1 VRFETFER
9 EYDEQFY
16 TDIASPSGQ
25 SQIKKL
31 SSPAAS
37 ELTRSVA
44 KTGFIKHH
52 LAIVKGSWT
61 VPSGLKRSARPAGS
75 IGAAAARPMSTPT
88 PIVLFLVSIG
98 LGLFGLRIFG
108 IEALRYKWVLAI
120 SICLVAYGAFLYVI
134 AKRPNSN

>member
-1 VRFETFER
+1 MRFETFER

-25 SQIKKL
+25 CKTKKL

-37 ELTRSVA
+37 ELTRSAA
-44 KTGFIKHH
+44 KLGFTKHR

-61 VPSGLKRSARPAGS
+61 VPRGLKRSARPAGL
-75 IGAAAARPMSTPT
+75 IGAAAARRMSTPT

-98 LGLFGLRIFG
+98 LGLFGLHIFG
-108 IEALRYKWVLAI
+108 IESLQYKWVLAI